1 MGDEKEYGYGMEK
14 RWLEYMSMTLGDQFE
29 YGSEIMAT
37 CMIKPSTEAH
47 IVIQRRR

>member
-1 MGDEKEYGYGMEK
+1 MTLGDEKEYGYGAGWSMG
-14 RWLEYMSMTLGDQFE
+14 MTLGDQFE
-29 YGSEIMAT
+29 YGSEMNAT